1 MPDNLILPDNE
12 LVNKFFEKYKLEF
25 YYSKPVLKHIKEF
38 ILAAISK
45 GFSAKTTDIAEYS
58 SNHRTTIAHFLSK
71 GVWKEE
77 YLQLIIRDE
86 SLKFTFNHSQD
97 TGEPLF
103 IIHDDTICQK
113 TKPSSQAKSPIED
126 ASFHRGNKYGHQLLA
141 TMINCGE
148 YTLINDLQRY
158 NKQKQSK
165 IDAVMD
171 IAKSMPVPPN
181 KAYALFDSWYNCPKI
196 INAYAKH
203 GYHCIGGLKTN
214 RIIYPQGIRIG
225 ISNFVDKYVQ
235 KSDVHLVTVNN
246 SEYWTYRYE
255 GPLNDI
261 ENAVVIL
268 TWLKDSFKKPKSLKA
283 FLSTDVSLDTV
294 TILEYYSKR
303 WPIEIFFRQE
313 KLNLGLDKYQIR
325 SIKGIERIWTLQS
338 LVHLF
343 CTIGLDKPMKFGEGL
358 LKARKQNKKEYV
370 TWIYKQAQSEVPI
383 DIVLE
388 LLNIA

>member
-1 MPDNLILPDNE
+1 M
-12 LVNKFFEKYKLEF
+12 
-25 YYSKPVLKHIKEF
+25 
-38 ILAAISK
+38 LAAVSK

-58 SNHRTTIAHFLSK
+58 ENHRTTIGHFLSYGAWNEK
-71 GVWKEE
+71 
-77 YLQLIIRDE
+77 YLQRIIREE
-86 SLKFTFNHSQD
+86 SLNFVLKHSIKTD
-97 TGEPLF
+97 EPLF

-113 TKPSSQAKSPIED
+113 TKPSSQAKSSIEE
-126 ASFHRGNKYGHQLLA
+126 ASFHRSSKWGHQLLA
-141 TMINCGE
+141 TMVSCGG

-171 IAKSMPVPPN
+171 IAESMPIPPN

-196 INAYAKH
+196 INTYAKQ

-225 ISNFVDKYVQ
+225 ISNFVDQYIQ
-235 KSDVHLVTVNN
+235 KSDVHLVTVND
-246 SEYWTYRYE
+246 SEYWVYRYE

-261 ENAVVIL
+261 ENAAVIL
-268 TWLKDSFKKPKSLKA
+268 TWPKDSFKKVKSLKA

-303 WPIEIFFRQE
+303 WPIEIFFREE
-313 KLNLGLDKYQIR
+313 KSVLGLDKYQIR
-325 SIKGIERIWTLQS
+325 SIKGIERIWVLQS
-338 LVHLF
+338 FTHLF

-358 LKARKQNKKEYV
+358 RRARKQNKKDYV
-370 TWIYKQAQSEVPI
+370 KWIYEKAKSEVPI
-383 DIVLE
+383 DTVLE

>member
-38 ILAAISK
+38 MLAATSK

-58 SNHRTTIAHFLSK
+58 SNHRTTIGHFLSN
-71 GVWKEE
+71 GAWKEE
-77 YLQLIIRDE
+77 YLQQIIRDT
-86 SLKFTFNHSQD
+86 SLNFTFNHSKD
-97 TGEPLF
+97 TSEPLF

-126 ASFHRGNKYGHQLLA
+126 ASFHRSNKYGHQLLA

-158 NKQKQSK
+158 NKKKQSK
-165 IDAVMD
+165 IDAVME
-171 IAKSMPVPPN
+171 IAESMPVPPN

-196 INAYAKH
+196 INAYAKQ

-225 ISNFVDKYVQ
+225 ISNFVDKYVH

-246 SEYWTYRYE
+246 SEYWIYRYE

-268 TWLKDSFKKPKSLKA
+268 TWPKGSFKKPKSLKA
-283 FLSTDVSLDTV
+283 FLSTDVSLNTV

-358 LKARKQNKKEYV
+358 LKARKQSKKEYV
-370 TWIYKQAQSEVPI
+370 AWIYEQAQSEVPI

-388 LLNIA
+388 ILNIA